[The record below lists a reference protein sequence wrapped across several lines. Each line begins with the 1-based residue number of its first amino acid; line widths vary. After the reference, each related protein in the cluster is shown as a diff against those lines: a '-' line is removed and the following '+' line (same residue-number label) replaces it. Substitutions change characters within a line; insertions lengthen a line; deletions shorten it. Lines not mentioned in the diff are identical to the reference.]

1 MKKNFLI
8 EGCSLVALAAVAF
21 YAGFNSP
28 VTPATPWESIGG
40 CGAGGSGGGSGDG
53 IKWIGQG
60 VSGGYLEA
68 EVFTKYNVGQN
79 FSAFTVNPHFSIS
92 RHGILKSV

>member
-8 EGCSLVALAAVAF
+8 EGCAVVALVAVAF

-28 VTPATPWESIGG
+28 VAPATPWQSIGG

-60 VSGGYLEA
+60 VSGGSLEA
-68 EVFTKYNVGQN
+68 EVFTKYNVGQKGYLSLKY
-79 FSAFTVNPHFSIS
+79 FSPFREIKTALSK
-92 RHGILKSV
+92 L

>member
-8 EGCSLVALAAVAF
+8 EGCSLVALVAVAF
-21 YAGFNSP
+21 YAGFSSP

-60 VSGGYLEA
+60 TSGGYLEA

-79 FSAFTVNPHFSIS
+79 FSAFSVNPHFSF
-92 RHGILKSV
+92 KPT